1 LTSRPSSS
9 ESKVEAFSFP
19 ELPFNI
25 LGNRNLGLLSISNDS
40 CSPTKLRLPK
50 PHPHKYQIT
59 HHTHPRNGPGC
70 RQWKTKAHK
79 QFNSQEHQKMNTI
92 ALQGILASAI
102 ESRQLEGGT
111 VISSFIAQ
119 FNPGKTGEED
129 FKVRVIG
136 FGNLGQEL
144 SQKDLPIGAEVF
156 VEGSIRNE
164 SRTQADGSKLR
175 TTEIIARKV
184 FCHGSHEPV
193 SAAASGP
200 ASTPTT
206 RSNTRST
213 PPTNR
218 SQGSRSVGA
227 QLAAVREQLDDIAF

>member
-1 LTSRPSSS
+1 LNRRLI
-9 ESKVEAFSFP
+9 EAFSFSD
-19 ELPFNI
+19 LPFNI
-25 LGNRNLGLLSISNDS
+25 LGNRNPRLLSISQPFLVTQKTS
-40 CSPTKLRLPK
+40 IGQTPPT
-50 PHPHKYQIT
+50 QIF
-59 HHTHPRNGPGC
+59 HRQPSHPRNSPGC
-70 RQWKTKAHK
+70 RQGKNIGSSTK
-79 QFNSQEHQKMNTI
+79 FISQEYQTMNTI

-102 ESRQLEGGT
+102 VSRQLEGGT
-111 VISSFIAQ
+111 VISSFVAQ
-119 FNPGKTGEED
+119 FNPGKSGEED

-144 SQKDLPIGAEVF
+144 SQKDLPIGSEVF

-164 SRTQADGSKLR
+164 NRTQADGTKVR

-184 FCHGSHEPV
+184 FFQDASKPITPAV
-193 SAAASGP
+193 STP
-200 ASTPTT
+200 APAPTT
-206 RSNTRST
+206 RSNSRNT

>member
-1 LTSRPSSS
+1 
-9 ESKVEAFSFP
+9 
-19 ELPFNI
+19 
-25 LGNRNLGLLSISNDS
+25 
-40 CSPTKLRLPK
+40 LPK
-50 PHPHKYQIT
+50 P
-59 HHTHPRNGPGC
+59 NPGNSPGW
-70 RQWKTKAHK
+70 RQWKTKAHQ

-92 ALQGILASAI
+92 ALQGIFASAI

-144 SQKDLPIGAEVF
+144 SQKNRPIGAEVF

-164 SRTQADGSKLR
+164 NRTQADGSKLR

-184 FCHGSHEPV
+184 FCQGSHQPV
-193 SAAASGP
+193 ATAVAAAVSTP
-200 ASTPTT
+200 ASAPTT
-206 RSNTRST
+206 RSNSRNT
-213 PPTNR
+213 PPANK